1 MTMTMIENLHSM
13 LERGVDS
20 ALLRYSLGN
29 EFLKLGNADA
39 AISHLRQ
46 ALQFDHEY
54 SAAWKA
60 LGKALASSGN
70 HAEAVDVLGHGIE
83 VAERRGDIQAA
94 KEMNVFRSRSL
105 QALEGIGALDAHGAE
120 VADVE
125 HRRRLAARLVFG
137 EGARRIRQG
146 HVPAPE
152 VDHLGVQGTVGGV
165 ER

>member
-70 HAEAVDVLGHGIE
+70 HEEAVDVLGHGIE

-105 QALEGIGALDAHGAE
+105 QALEKA
-120 VADVE
+120 
-125 HRRRLAARLVFG
+125 
-137 EGARRIRQG
+137 
-146 HVPAPE
+146 
-152 VDHLGVQGTVGGV
+152 
-165 ER
+165 

>member
-29 EFLKLGNADA
+29 EFGNADA

-105 QALEGIGALDAHGAE
+105 QALEKD
-120 VADVE
+120 
-125 HRRRLAARLVFG
+125 
-137 EGARRIRQG
+137 
-146 HVPAPE
+146 
-152 VDHLGVQGTVGGV
+152 
-165 ER
+165 